1 MFVQLSD
8 LPVVVLLLAGV
19 VFSIAAKKLTP
30 LAAFTGFVCGFLIYR
45 GGGYTGVLLL
55 TVFFL
60 CGTLAT
66 SWGRRQKQYLDRAG
80 DEVQRKYTQVLANAG
95 AATLLAV
102 LSLIFPIYSLWF
114 NLMLAASLASATADT
129 LSSELGMLY
138 GKNFYNCLSFR
149 KEAKGLDGVISLEGT
164 LLGMLGAVLI
174 AALYTIGKG
183 IDLRFLIIVFAATA
197 GNFSDSLFGA
207 TFERQGKLN
216 NDAVNFLSTVI
227 AAGIALLCCI
237 FFDL

>member
-8 LPVVVLLLAGV
+8 LPVVVLLLVGV

-45 GGGYTGVLLL
+45 GGGYTDVLLL

-80 DEVQRKYTQVLANAG
+80 DAVQRKYTQVLANAG

-102 LSLIFPIYSLWF
+102 LSLLFPRYGLLF
-114 NLMLAASLASATADT
+114 NLMLAASLASATSDT

-138 GKNFYNCLSFR
+138 GKNFYDCLSFR

-164 LLGMLGAVLI
+164 LMGMLGAVVI
-174 AALYTIGKG
+174 AALFALGKG
-183 IDLRFLIIVFAATA
+183 IDLRFPIIVFAATV
-197 GNFSDSLFGA
+197 GNYSDSLFGA
-207 TFERQGKLN
+207 TFERQGLLK

-227 AAGIALLCCI
+227 AAVIALICSIILG
-237 FFDL
+237 L